1 MRKVFLTSFLLSL
14 FITTFAGEGK
24 SFISLRSGVS
34 MPFGDYS
41 RKSIDNG
48 CFTMKGVSLG
58 AEGAWY
64 FWKNLGVGIDVN
76 YSIHPVDAV
85 GLATEMVRVD
95 PFLLDVY
102 VRSDP
107 YTMLT
112 ILGGFYYSYSLTQR
126 ITLQPKVV
134 GGVIFGKTPFQLFEP
149 TFFLLGPA
157 YFKTTS
163 SRDRSF
169 AFKPGISINYHINNC
184 IALGMHADYTMSNM
198 AFGFY
203 THDGLEIRKRKIRY
217 LDIGLGLTI
226 KL

>member
-1 MRKVFLTSFLLSL
+1 MRKVILTSFLLSL
-14 FITTFAGEGK
+14 FITTFAGDGK

-41 RKSIDNG
+41 RKSLDNG
-48 CFTMKGVSLG
+48 CFTMAGVSFG
-58 AEGAWY
+58 AEGAWF
-64 FWKNLGVGIDVN
+64 FWKNLGVGADVN
-76 YSIHPVDAV
+76 YSLHTVDAI

-95 PFLLDVY
+95 QFLVDMT

-112 ILGGFYYSYSLTQR
+112 TMAGFYYSYNIKQK
-126 ITLQPKVV
+126 ITIQPKLMA
-134 GGVIFGKTPFQLFEP
+134 GVIFGKTPFQLFEP
-149 TFFLLGPA
+149 TFYLLGPS
-157 YFKTTS
+157 YYKTTS

-169 AFKPGISINYHINNC
+169 AFKPGISINYQINNC
-184 IALGMHADYTMSNM
+184 IALGIHADYTMSNM
-198 AFGFY
+198 VFGFY

-217 LDIGLGLTI
+217 LDIGLGLII